1 LSRRKLPAGAHS
13 LVATYG
19 GSTAF
24 DASASVHESLTVEK
38 ATTKTALGLSAAKV
52 RVGNE
57 QVEQFSVTVS
67 PEFAG
72 PKAVGRVVVRAS
84 TTKLCVIRLSAGK
97 GSCRLSS
104 RKLRR
109 GTYSVIAR
117 YRGSKNLKTS
127 ASTPQTLTVVKATS
141 KDRA

>member
-1 LSRRKLPAGAHS
+1 
-13 LVATYG
+13 
-19 GSTAF
+19 
-24 DASASVHESLTVEK
+24 
-38 ATTKTALGLSAAKV
+38 
-52 RVGNE
+52 
-57 QVEQFSVTVS
+57 
-67 PEFAG
+67 
-72 PKAVGRVVVRAS
+72 
-84 TTKLCVIRLSAGK
+84 VIRLSAGK